1 MQANTA
7 TGEPLALSVVVP
19 VHNEQ
24 DNIHP
29 LLGEIASAL
38 EGQCEYEVVYVDDG
52 STDATHERLK
62 EAADRFPRLRV
73 LRHRAACGQSTA
85 IRTGV
90 KAAGAPWIVTLDGDG
105 QNDPADILRLVATA
119 GDLSI
124 VRPLMLAGYRRQRRD
139 TRLKRISSRIANAV
153 RARLLRD
160 STPDTGCGL
169 KLFPRDL
176 FLEFPYFD
184 HMHRFLPALM
194 LRQGG
199 EVRSVEVNHR
209 PRHHGRSHY
218 GVGNRLWV
226 GMIDLLGVMWLRRRA
241 RLPDISEE

>member
-1 MQANTA
+1 MPATTA
-7 TGEPLALSVVVP
+7 AVEPLALSVVVP

-29 LLGEIASAL
+29 LLGEIVSAL
-38 EGQCEYEVVYVDDG
+38 EGQCEYEVLYVDDG
-52 STDATHERLK
+52 STDATHDRLK
-62 EAADRFPRLRV
+62 EAAQTFRRLRV
-73 LRHRAACGQSTA
+73 MRHQTACGQSTA

-90 KAAGAPWIVTLDGDG
+90 KAARAPWIVTLDGDG
-105 QNDPADILRLVATA
+105 QNDPTDIPRLMASV

-124 VRPLMLAGYRRQRRD
+124 MRPLMLAGHRRQRRD
-139 TRLKRISSRIANAV
+139 TRLRRISSRIANAV
-153 RARLLRD
+153 RARLLGD

-199 EVRSVEVNHR
+199 QVKSVDVHHR
-209 PRHHGRSHY
+209 PRYHGRSHY

-226 GMIDLLGVMWLRRRA
+226 GIIDLLGVMWLRRRA
-241 RLPDISEE
+241 RIPDILEE